1 MIVKC
6 QGVSIV
12 WSALCGYNPLTYYK
26 LLDIYDYSKSTQSFI
41 SITLAISCLY
51 SVILWVYYAVVEEA
65 LTTIAHLCALILGIA
80 IAYILNPLWKE
91 ADINKQ
97 HDPSR
102 PLLSSI
108 PRHNSDQH
116 IPTET
121 AIK

>member
-1 MIVKC
+1 MIVQC

-12 WSALCGYNPLTYYK
+12 WSALWGYNPLTYYK
-26 LLDIYDYSKSTQSFI
+26 LLDIYDYSNSIKSFI
-41 SITLAISCLY
+41 SITLAVSCLY
-51 SVILWVYYAVVEEA
+51 SVILWVYYAIVEEA
-65 LTTIAHLCALILGIA
+65 LTTIAHLCALILGII

-91 ADINKQ
+91 ADMSNK

-108 PRHNSDQH
+108 TRHNSDQH

-121 AIK
+121 ATK